1 MVLDSFN
8 ERDPLKR
15 IICQVTVI
23 NTKLE
28 HGVKIC
34 HVIIY
39 GDSRSPG
46 LSNNIITFGDLVSSK

>member
-8 ERDPLKR
+8 GEIPLNGLSAR
-15 IICQVTVI
+15 VTVI

-34 HVIIY
+34 HVNYLQLQPI
-39 GDSRSPG
+39 SP
-46 LSNNIITFGDLVSSK
+46 VV

>member
-8 ERDPLKR
+8 GEILKR
-15 IICQVTVI
+15 VICQVTVI

-39 GDSRSPG
+39 SYSRSPG
-46 LSNNIITFGDLVSSK
+46 CVTI

>member
-8 ERDPLKR
+8 GEILKR
-15 IICQVTVI
+15 VICRVTVI

-39 GDSRSPG
+39 SYSRSP
-46 LSNNIITFGDLVSSK
+46 LVV

>member
-8 ERDPLKR
+8 GEIPLNGLSAR
-15 IICQVTVI
+15 VTVI

-39 GDSRSPG
+39 SYSRSPR
-46 LSNNIITFGDLVSSK
+46 LCNNIVAFGDLVSSQ

>member
-8 ERDPLKR
+8 GEIPLNGLSAR
-15 IICQVTVI
+15 VTVI

-39 GDSRSPG
+39 SYSRSP
-46 LSNNIITFGDLVSSK
+46 LVV

>member
-8 ERDPLKR
+8 GEILKR
-15 IICQVTVI
+15 VIYQVTVI

-39 GDSRSPG
+39 SYSRSPW
-46 LSNNIITFGDLVSSK
+46 LCNNIVTFGDLVSSQ